1 MKILHILDHSIPA
14 HSGYTFRTLSILR
27 EQRRQGLRT
36 AHLTGPKQPGAPTA
50 GVEHVDGLNFYR
62 TESRYRGFRPGPL
75 GQWSVVEDIYDRLV
89 EVIPREQPDVLH
101 AHSPA
106 LNGLAAVRAGKKFGI
121 PVVYEIRAFWE
132 DAAVDH
138 GTASEDGLRYRLT
151 RALETRV
158 VRQADH
164 VTTICEGLRKNICG
178 RGIDT
183 DRVTVIPNAVD
194 PERFPRLGGRDE
206 ALERELGLEG
216 CETIGF
222 IGSFYAY
229 EGVPLLLDAVERL
242 APQHPRLRLVL
253 VGGGPQADDVAQQV
267 SARGLDAQVRM
278 LGRVPHGDVQRYYS
292 LIDVLAYPR
301 LSKRITERVTPLKP
315 LEAMAQGQLVVA
327 SDVGGHQELIDDRK
341 TGYLFRAGD
350 ADALAQTLH
359 KALVNKSHANQIK
372 DLARVFVQ
380 TERSWPRSVARYH
393 DVYARALARH
403 QARQPAD
410 TAARAT

>member
-14 HSGYTFRTLSILR
+14 HSGYSFRTLSILK

-36 AHLTGPKQPGAPTA
+36 AHLTGPKQPGDTFS
-50 GVEHVDGLNFYR
+50 GVAHVDGLNFYR
-62 TESRYRGFRPGPL
+62 TAPRYRGFRPGPL
-75 GQWSVVEDIYDRLV
+75 GQWSVVEDIYDRLL
-89 EVIPREQPDVLH
+89 EVIPRERPDVLH

-106 LNGLAAVRAGKKFGI
+106 LNGMAAVRAGKKFGI

-164 VTTICEGLRKNICG
+164 VTTICEGLRADICG
-178 RGIDT
+178 RGIDAG
-183 DRVTVIPNAVD
+183 RVTVIPNAVD
-194 PERFPRLGGRDE
+194 PERFPRTDHRDPV
-206 ALERELGLEG
+206 LERELRLEG

-242 APQHPRLRLVL
+242 APRHPRLRLIL
-253 VGGGPQADDVAQQV
+253 VGGGPQADDVAQRIRE
-267 SARGLDAQVRM
+267 RGLDAQVRM
-278 LGRVPHGDVQRYYS
+278 LGRVPHADVQRYYS

-327 SDVGGHQELIDDRK
+327 SDVGGHRELIDDRK

-350 ADALAQTLH
+350 PDALAQTLH
-359 KALVNKSHANQIK
+359 KALVNQSHAQK
-372 DLARVFVQ
+372 MRQLARAFVQ

-393 DVYARALARH
+393 HVYAEACAH
-403 QARQPAD
+403 AS
-410 TAARAT
+410 

>member
-14 HSGYTFRTLSILR
+14 HSGYSFRTLSILK

-36 AHLTGPKQPGAPTA
+36 AHLTGPKQPGDTCSSVA
-50 GVEHVDGLNFYR
+50 HVDGLNFYR
-62 TESRYRGFRPGPL
+62 TAARYRGFRPGPL
-75 GQWSVVEDIYDRLV
+75 GQWSVVEDIYDRLL
-89 EVIPREQPDVLH
+89 EVIPRERPDVLH

-106 LNGLAAVRAGKKFGI
+106 LNGMAAVRAGKKFGI

-164 VTTICEGLRKNICG
+164 VTTICEGLRADICG
-178 RGIDT
+178 RGIDAG
-183 DRVTVIPNAVD
+183 RVTVIPNAVD
-194 PERFPRLGGRDE
+194 PERFPHSDHRDPVLEHELRLN
-206 ALERELGLEG
+206 G

-242 APQHPRLRLVL
+242 APRHPRLRLIL
-253 VGGGPQADDVAQQV
+253 VGGGPQADDVAQRIRE
-267 SARGLDAQVRM
+267 RGLDEQVRM
-278 LGRVPHGDVQRYYS
+278 LGRVPHADVQRYYS

-327 SDVGGHQELIDDRK
+327 SDVGGHRELIDDRK

-350 ADALAQTLH
+350 PDALAQTLH
-359 KALVNKSHANQIK
+359 KALVNQSHAQK
-372 DLARVFVQ
+372 MRQLARAFVQ

-393 DVYARALARH
+393 HVYAEACAH
-403 QARQPAD
+403 AS
-410 TAARAT
+410 